1 SMSPS
6 LMEHSLKFFFAGF
19 SGVTNYPEFIGAVM
33 VDGVEVVHYDSNI
46 KRAEPKQDWMKRLM
60 EDDPGHRDWYTDGCR
75 VNQRF
80 FSSTIDISVSLLGI
94 HTFQRIYGCDWK
106 DKTPEVIGCD
116 EFKYDGEDFI
126 RLDPKTLE
134 WNNSTPQAFITKQE
148 WDSDKATINNIKFNL
163 TRHCPQLLN
172 KYLDYGKSSLLRTD
186 PYFSVSFSLFCRAS
200 LSFYPDRATL
210 FWRKD
215 GKELPIEGR
224 VEVLPNNDGTFQMS
238 VDQVPPV
245 IPEDWGRY
253 DCVFH
258 INGLVIN
265 VCSVGLVPVPSPAS
279 SDGGVT
285 GGVAAAVFVVV
296 AAFITGYFIWRKKCH
311 AEKGQTRNVSIVF
324 DNTFNLSSHR
334 SIYTLLIPC
343 WRNSSFHSFLFHTH

>member
-1 SMSPS
+1 MSICAQVLS
-6 LMEHSLKFFFAGF
+6 F
-19 SGVTNYPEFIGAVM
+19 
-33 VDGVEVVHYDSNI
+33 
-46 KRAEPKQDWMKRLM
+46 
-60 EDDPGHRDWYTDGCR
+60 
-75 VNQRF
+75 
-80 FSSTIDISVSLLGI
+80 SVSLLGI

-172 KYLDYGKSSLLRTD
+172 KYLDYGKSSLLRTEL
-186 PYFSVSFSLFCRAS
+186 PSVSLLQKTPRSPVSCHATG
-200 LSFYPDRATL
+200 FYPDRATL

-253 DCVFH
+253 ECVFKF
-258 INGLVIN
+258 G
-265 VCSVGLVPVPSPAS
+265 
-279 SDGGVT
+279 D
-285 GGVAAAVFVVV
+285 
-296 AAFITGYFIWRKKCH
+296 
-311 AEKGQTRNVSIVF
+311 EDDNVSKLDKAVIRTNWGMF
-324 DNTFNLSSHR
+324 TSDAILCLSH
-334 SIYTLLIPC
+334 
-343 WRNSSFHSFLFHTH
+343 

>member
-1 SMSPS
+1 ATPEGKNKTSY
-6 LMEHSLKFFFAGF
+6 EHSLKFFFAGF

-80 FSSTIDISVSLLGI
+80 FSSTIDSLMQRLKQTGGI

-172 KYLDYGKSSLLRTD
+172 KYLDYGKKLPSVSLLQKTPRS
-186 PYFSVSFSLFCRAS
+186 PVSCHATG
-200 LSFYPDRATL
+200 FYPDRATL

-253 DCVFH
+253 ECVFKF
-258 INGLVIN
+258 G
-265 VCSVGLVPVPSPAS
+265 
-279 SDGGVT
+279 D
-285 GGVAAAVFVVV
+285 
-296 AAFITGYFIWRKKCH
+296 
-311 AEKGQTRNVSIVF
+311 EDDNVSKLDKAVIRTNWGMF
-324 DNTFNLSSHR
+324 TSDAILCLSH
-334 SIYTLLIPC
+334 
-343 WRNSSFHSFLFHTH
+343 